1 MPVRIRPL
9 PPIEELRHYFDYR
22 PDTGELFW
30 RNPPAGQG
38 QRRKPGD
45 SAGCPGKK
53 GYLLVVLNR
62 QTIFVHRVCHALI
75 HGFLSQEQID
85 HKDRNPQNNR
95 ADNLREA
102 THAQNIHN
110 RKGMKGI
117 DIKGV
122 YRCRVMGNYYYRA
135 VIRAEGKT
143 YELGVHKTP
152 LDAAK
157 AYNEAAVRLHGEFA
171 MLNDLEAVP
180 GIPRYLIP
188 SRISPSKHLNESPA
202 VQCRFVSPNA

>member
-1 MPVRIRPL
+1 M
-9 PPIEELRHYFDYR
+9 
-22 PDTGELFW
+22 
-30 RNPPAGQG
+30 
-38 QRRKPGD
+38 
-45 SAGCPGKK
+45 
-53 GYLLVVLNR
+53 VVLNR
-62 QTIFVHRVCHALI
+62 QTMMVHRVCHALH
-75 HGFLSQEQID
+75 HGFLSLEQID

-110 RKGMKGI
+110 RKGMTGL

-122 YRCRVMGNYYYRA
+122 YRCRIYGQFYYRA
-135 VIRAEGKT
+135 SICANGKT
-143 YELGVHKTP
+143 HQLGVHKTP

-188 SRISPSKHLNESPA
+188 SRRPSRLGESPA
-202 VQCRFVSPNA
+202 VQCRFVSPSY